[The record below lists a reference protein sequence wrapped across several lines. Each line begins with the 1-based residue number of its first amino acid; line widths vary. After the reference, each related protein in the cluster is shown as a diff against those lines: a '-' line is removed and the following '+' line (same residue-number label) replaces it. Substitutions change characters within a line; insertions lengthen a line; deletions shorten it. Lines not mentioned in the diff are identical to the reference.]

1 MIGKDFKCF
10 IFITMRVSITEE
22 QYKRIQSKLTYES
35 VLDDLVYK
43 LSFITEDEGKTEPDM
58 EWDFTKVKEE
68 IDLSKMWVKT
78 KEDALEYI
86 NTLKNKIQNLPKEL
100 KRKILKY
107 VLYSFLGLLSLTQIQ
122 TQIEEPIQQVVKK
135 EKQVIKNVVKDL
147 RIRNSSEKLLDH
159 LKWEEG
165 SIRDKGE
172 PVLTAYNLGDGAYT
186 IGYGHAIFPNEQE
199 GYDFLPRY
207 SRIIPGRTKITKADA
222 EILLKDDIKEAESI
236 INRILDQWEEQGI
249 TPPITQ
255 GMYDAMVSMA
265 YNMGPKIR
273 KSDFIQYVK
282 QGDFEGAKE
291 EILNTSSQMF
301 NKYPGLKP
309 RRQKES
315 EMFI

>member
-1 MIGKDFKCF
+1 MS
-10 IFITMRVSITEE
+10 IFIDMKVSITEE
-22 QYKRIQSKLTYES
+22 QYKKIQSKLTYES
-35 VLDDLVYK
+35 VLDNLVFK
-43 LSFITEDEGKTEPDM
+43 LSLLNEEDGKTEPDM
-58 EWDFTKVKEE
+58 EWDFTKAKEE

-86 NTLKNKIQNLPKEL
+86 KTLKNKIQKLPKEL

-122 TQIEEPIQQVVKK
+122 TQIEEPIQQTVKK
-135 EKQVIKNVVKDL
+135 EKEVIKNVVKDL
-147 RIRNSSEKLLDH
+147 RIRNSSDTLLNH

-207 SRIIPGRTKITKADA
+207 NRIIPGRTKITKEEA

-282 QGDFEGAKE
+282 QGDFKGAKE
-291 EILNTSSQMF
+291 EILNTSSRMF
-301 NKYPGLKP
+301 NKYPGLKT
-309 RRQKES
+309 RREKEAK
-315 EMFI
+315 MFV

>member
-1 MIGKDFKCF
+1 MK
-10 IFITMRVSITEE
+10 VSITEE

-107 VLYSFLGLLSLTQIQ
+107 VLYSFLGLLSLSRIQ
-122 TQIEEPIQQVVKK
+122 TQIEDPIQQVVKQEK
-135 EKQVIKNVVKDL
+135 EIIKNVVKDL
-147 RIRNSSEKLLDH
+147 RIRKSSDKLLDH

-165 SIRDKGE
+165 SIIHKGE
-172 PVLTAYNLGDGAYT
+172 PVLTAYNLGDGAKT
-186 IGYGHAIFPNEQE
+186 IGYGHAIFPRENE
-199 GYDFLPRY
+199 GYEFLPRY
-207 SRIIPGRTKITKADA
+207 NKIISGKTKITKEQA
-222 EILLKDDIKEAESI
+222 ETLLKDDIKEAESI

-249 TPPITQ
+249 TPQITQ
-255 GMYDAMVSMA
+255 SMYDVMVSMA
-265 YNMGPKIR
+265 YNMGPDIR
-273 KSDFIQYVK
+273 KSEFIQYVK
-282 QGDFEGAKE
+282 RGDLEGAKK
-291 EILNTSSQMF
+291 EILNTSSHMF
-301 NKYPGLKP
+301 NEYPGLKT
-309 RRQKES
+309 RREREYK
-315 EMFI
+315 MFV